1 MLARL
6 LDGRGQ
12 FRGGVS
18 RAEVNVSV
26 MMEAR
31 RSGCDDGTGQARSG
45 GLGNEPEDSDPLL
58 LSVV

>member
-1 MLARL
+1 MIVVGYFHAKSWRQRLQARL

-12 FRGGVS
+12 FHGGVS

-31 RSGCDDGTGQARSG
+31 QSG
-45 GLGNEPEDSDPLL
+45 
-58 LSVV
+58 